1 MEEWIGK
8 IAIFVIGSLFTVEIT
23 PIPLSPLN
31 WIGKRMNLDMTK
43 RIDKLEKQ
51 FIESECDAKRTEILD
66 FANSCRNG
74 RKHTA
79 EEWDHIIESL
89 GKYERF
95 CEDYKIENDKMP
107 VNARFLREL
116 YTKLSLDGKFEQRK
130 KSGELL
136 ECE

>member
-8 IAIFVIGSLFTVEIT
+8 ITMLVLGSLFAVEIT
-23 PIPLSPLN
+23 PIKLSPLN
-31 WIGKRMNLDMTK
+31 WIGKRMNRDVTK

-51 FIESECDAKRTEILD
+51 FIESECDSMRTEILD

-79 EEWDHIIESL
+79 EEWDHIIDLL

-107 VNARFLREL
+107 VNARYLREL

>member
-8 IAIFVIGSLFTVEIT
+8 ITMLVLGSLFAVEIT
-23 PIPLSPLN
+23 PIKLSPLN
-31 WIGKRMNLDMTK
+31 WIGKRMNRDVTK

-51 FIESECDAKRTEILD
+51 FIESECDTKRTEILD

-74 RKHTA
+74 RKHTV

-89 GKYERF
+89 GKYERL
-95 CEDYKIENDKMP
+95 CEDYKIENDRMP
-107 VNARFLREL
+107 VNAKYLREL

>member
-1 MEEWIGK
+1 MEKWIGK
-8 IAIFVIGSLFTVEIT
+8 IALWVIGSLFTIEIT
-23 PIPLSPLN
+23 PIPFSPLN
-31 WIGKRMNLDMTK
+31 WIGKRMNKDITK

-51 FIESECDAKRTEILD
+51 FVESECDTKRTEILD

-79 EEWDHIIESL
+79 EEWDHIIDSL

-95 CEDYKIENDKMP
+95 CVDYKIENDKMP
-107 VNARFLREL
+107 VNAKYLRKL
-116 YTKLSLDGKFEQRK
+116 YTKLSLDGKFEQKK

-136 ECE
+136 DCE

>member
-1 MEEWIGK
+1 MEDMIVK
-8 IAIFVIGSLFTVEIT
+8 VISYIITSLFVVEVI
-23 PIPLSPLN
+23 PIKISPLK
-31 WIGKRMNLDMTK
+31 WMGKRLNGETIQ
-43 RIDKLEKQ
+43 RIDDLERQ
-51 FIESECDAKRTEILD
+51 FIDGKCDAWRTEILD

-74 RKHTA
+74 RRHTA

-95 CEDYKIENDKMP
+95 CEEYKIDNDRMP
-107 VNARFLREL
+107 VNAKYLREL
-116 YTKLSLDGKFEQRK
+116 YTKLSLDGKYEQKK

>member
-8 IAIFVIGSLFTVEIT
+8 IAIWVIGSLFTVEIT

-31 WIGKRMNLDMTK
+31 WIGKRMNRDMTK

-51 FIESECDAKRTEILD
+51 FIESECDTKRTEILD

-95 CEDYKIENDKMP
+95 CEEYKIDNDRMP
-107 VNARFLREL
+107 VNAKYLREL
-116 YTKLSLDGKFEQRK
+116 YTKLSLDGKFEQK
-130 KSGELL
+130 EKSGELL